1 MVKDM
6 LRLAL
11 ISVALAL
18 GLSSPVQAQQAAA
31 GSDQLATQARYWEG
45 KGRYDLAR
53 ENWLK
58 LLRSSPDNPTALAGL
73 VTAESISGRAAAA
86 QVYLD
91 RLKEAHPGHPDL
103 RRLEG
108 SIRQGSYDQDK
119 LAQPRALARQGK
131 YQQAVESYRSVFN
144 NEIPNGRLGLEY
156 FQTLAG
162 TDNGWDDARIG
173 IEKLAKDNFD
183 EPVYKLAL
191 AQHLT
196 YRESTRREG
205 ISRLGE
211 LTKEASIASPARQ
224 AWRQGLLWLG
234 AKSGDES
241 LYQDYLKRAGDD
253 AQVSAKLAGLR
264 APAVAA
270 APASTGG
277 RASVSARNA
286 DPELPPP
293 PPAPTRDELR
303 GRLVKTAFDA
313 LNDGKLEIAESQFLQ
328 ALGEYG
334 ESADAL
340 GGLGIVR
347 LRQEAYP
354 EAADL
359 LQRASNLDKKRAAR
373 WKDALDTARFWDVVR
388 SATAARKAGDN
399 AQAERLLRRA
409 LAMDAKRA
417 AAEPSVS
424 SSLADVLV
432 EQEQFVEAERVYRDV
447 LRSHPDNGDSLR
459 GLIGL
464 LARNK
469 RLPEAIAVA
478 ERAPA
483 EIRAQLGTFGVLK
496 AQYLRDQAGDA
507 VRLKDDIRAEGLLRE
522 ALLVDPES
530 PWTRLDLARIYQR
543 QKRVREANTLIDG
556 LLAPG
561 SGPVQGEALF
571 IKSLLLAEQQNWYES
586 LQLLEQVEPGAR
598 SPGMIEH
605 QKRVWIRYQTQRAGV
620 FSRFGQPNEA
630 AQILA
635 EVEPFVGEMPEL
647 LGALATGY
655 ADIGDENRAL
665 RYIRQAL
672 TRTAGSNQG
681 LRLQYA
687 SLLFKLRQDAEF
699 EVVMED
705 LLRSGGLDSQQSVD
719 LANLR
724 IAYRLRQADLVREE
738 GDLARAYEYLEPLI
752 RVNPND
758 PRLMMALA
766 RLYNDSRDYQK
777 AYSIYQKVLAQN
789 DKEIDAYKGAINAAL
804 SLSRWDEADGLL
816 ERAFAIEPNNPRL
829 YALAG
834 RSARGRGDD
843 GRALQLFQQAL
854 RLDAET
860 GGEPGGNPF
869 SNSQPLLQLIDPNA
883 ARSYPSY
890 PAAIRAEAGGAAPP
904 PLQLASAGPF
914 FEVRA
919 DQALRQAAKKKVAPP
934 ALAPARSIPV
944 STRAVDPR
952 RERLRRIA
960 WTRGDVALPAGR
972 GAGRLIKVSTPPQ
985 GGASRPASGTVNRPS
1000 GYWAEEGRSDDSAA
1014 YRYVEG
1020 TPPPAAPAAPAPV
1033 YRSGERLSIP
1043 YGAVGSAPRPVAPAP
1058 SVGTGVGTSRGE
1070 FPAPKRL
1077 APTMS
1082 PSLSRPRPSLRDEVL
1097 GNIADINR
1105 QGQPA
1110 AGSGS
1115 GGAGG
1120 GGVIGGSPT
1129 PQIYYGDS
1137 YGVYEVPRIDGPY
1150 DAPQPIY
1157 REVEP
1162 APQPV
1167 YTSPAPSYSVP
1178 APVFSAPVQQGVPP
1192 PPAPVIRRGPVMDSR
1207 LSTPEYVLS
1216 QQSTSNEDRRQLLH
1230 EIGDLRSRRSAFA
1243 QLGMGLRSRDG
1254 VPGLDRLHDIE
1265 APVEVGFPATEAGR
1279 FKFRAVPVYLEAGT
1293 VSGRSLPLFGTL
1305 ALATALTSANG
1316 GDPADILGRRFSQSE
1331 SGVAVGLGYEVG
1343 SFKAD
1348 IGTSPLGF
1356 PVETLVGGVNWR
1368 PSMGRTSF
1376 KIDVSRRS
1384 VTDSLLSYAGVRDPG
1399 TGLVWGGVTKTGGR
1413 MDIAYDLGKY
1423 GVYVNGSYHVLEGE
1437 YNPQNTVMELG
1448 GGLYARALETRNNRV
1463 TYGLNLTTFSYDK
1476 NLRRFSFGHG
1486 GYFSPQSYF
1495 AVSIPVEWEGYRN
1508 RFSYKI
1514 GGAIGLQAFKE
1525 SGAGFYP
1532 SDIGLSDAYAD
1543 ALELA
1548 DPELQLAGGYPSKQ
1562 SSGIGFSFSG
1572 QFEYM
1577 LDANLVAGARLSL
1590 DNARDYQEGAALGY
1604 LRYSFYPQTRVSN
1617 PPALLLP
1624 YFNYGD
1630 PRL

>member
-18 GLSSPVQAQQAAA
+18 SVPLTTAAQTAA

-73 VTAESISGRAAAA
+73 VNAEAISGRAAAA

-91 RLKEAHPGHPDL
+91 RLKEAHPDHPDL
-103 RRLEG
+103 RRLE
-108 SIRQGSYDQDK
+108 SQIRQGNYDQDK
-119 LAQPRALARQGK
+119 LTQPRALARQGK
-131 YQQAVESYRSVFN
+131 YQQAVEAYRAAFN
-144 NEIPNGRLGLEY
+144 NEIPGGRLGLEY
-156 FQTLAG
+156 YQTLAG
-162 TDNGWDDARIG
+162 TDDGWEAARAG
-173 IEKLAKDNFD
+173 IEKLAQDNFD

-205 ISRLGE
+205 VSRLAD
-211 LTKEASIASPARQ
+211 LSKDSSVATPARQ

-234 AKSGDES
+234 AKSGDEP
-241 LYQDYLKRAGDD
+241 LYQDYLKRVGED
-253 AQVSAKLAGLR
+253 AQVSAKLNALR
-264 APAVAA
+264 APAAA
-270 APASTGG
+270 ATVASGTGSSRAAPRVDVPA
-277 RASVSARNA
+277 
-286 DPELPPP
+286 P
-293 PPAPTRDELR
+293 PPAPTADELR
-303 GRLVKTAFDA
+303 GRMVKSAFDA
-313 LNDGKLEIAESQFLQ
+313 LNDGKLEVAESLFLQ

-359 LQRASNLDKKRAAR
+359 LQRASNKDKKRAAR
-373 WKDALDTARFWDVVR
+373 WTEALGTARFWDVVR
-388 SATAARKAGDN
+388 GAEAARKAGDN
-399 AQAERLLRRA
+399 ALAERQLRRA
-409 LAMDAKRA
+409 IAMDPKRA
-417 AAEPSVS
+417 AAEPSVR

-432 EQEQFVEAERVYRDV
+432 EQEQFVEAEKIYRDV
-447 LRSHPDNGDSLR
+447 LRTNPDNGDSLR

-469 RLPEAIAVA
+469 RLGEAIAVA

-483 EIRAQLGTFGVLK
+483 EVRAQLGTFGVLK
-496 AQYLRDQAGDA
+496 AQYLRDQAGEA
-507 VRLKDDIRAEGLLRE
+507 VRLKDEIRAEGLLRE

-571 IKSLLLAEQQNWYES
+571 IKSLLLAEQQNWYEG
-586 LQLLEQVEPGAR
+586 LQLLEQIEPGAR
-598 SPGMIEH
+598 TPGMVEH
-605 QKRVWIRYQTQRAGV
+605 QKRLWVRYQTQRAGIY
-620 FSRFGQPNEA
+620 SRFGQPTEA

-635 EVEPFVGEMPEL
+635 EVEPFVGDMPEL

-672 TRTAGSNQG
+672 SRTGGDNRG

-705 LLRSGGLDSQQSVD
+705 LLRTGGLDQQQSVD

-738 GDLARAYEYLEPLI
+738 GDLARAYEYLQPLI
-752 RVNPND
+752 KVNPND

-789 DKEIDAYKGAINAAL
+789 DKEIDAYKGAINASL
-804 SLSRWDEADGLL
+804 SLSRWDEADALL
-816 ERAFAIEPNNPRL
+816 ERAFALEPNNPRL

-854 RLDAET
+854 RLDAEANT
-860 GGEPGGNPF
+860 DPDANPF
-869 SNSQPLLQLIDPNA
+869 SNSQPLLQLIDP
-883 ARSYPSY
+883 SSSSGYPSY
-890 PAAIRAEAGGAAPP
+890 PPGIRAEASPP
-904 PLQLASAGPF
+904 RPSPIQLASAPSF
-914 FEVRA
+914 FEPRA
-919 DQALRQAAKKKVAPP
+919 DRALRQVAKKKVAPP
-934 ALAPARSIPV
+934 ALLPAKSFT
-944 STRAVDPR
+944 TRVRADT
-952 RERLRRIA
+952 REARLMRLA
-960 WTRGDVALPAGR
+960 WSRGDVALPAR
-972 GAGRLIKVSTPPQ
+972 RSAGRLIKVSTPPQ
-985 GGASRPASGTVNRPS
+985 SGTSRAASGSVDRPS
-1000 GYWAEEGRSDDSAA
+1000 GYWAEEGRSGGDSAA

-1020 TPPPAAPAAPAPV
+1020 SAPTATSQAAPGTV
-1033 YRSGERLSIP
+1033 YRSGSAYSIP
-1043 YGAVGSAPRPVAPAP
+1043 YGSAATAQPVPVPAQPRVVGS
-1058 SVGTGVGTSRGE
+1058 GE
-1070 FPAPKRL
+1070 FPAPRRQ
-1077 APTMS
+1077 
-1082 PSLSRPRPSLRDEVL
+1082 SLSVSKPRPSLRDEVL

-1105 QGQPA
+1105 QSQEGGQ
-1110 AGSGS
+1110 G
-1115 GGAGG
+1115 GGA
-1120 GGVIGGSPT
+1120 VNPS
-1129 PQIYYGDS
+1129 PQIYYGDN

-1150 DAPQPIY
+1150 QAPQPVY
-1157 REVEP
+1157 TQ
-1162 APQPV
+1162 AQPV

-1178 APVFSAPVQQGVPP
+1178 PPPVYSTPVQSIPP
-1192 PPAPVIRRGPVMDSR
+1192 PPPPVRRGPAMESR
-1207 LSTPEYVLS
+1207 LSSPEYVLS
-1216 QQSTSNEDRRQLLH
+1216 QQSNSQEDRRAILR
-1230 EIGDLRSRRSAFA
+1230 EIGDLRASRSPYA
-1243 QLGMGLRSRDG
+1243 QIGMGLRSRDG
-1254 VPGLDRLHDIE
+1254 VPGLDRLHDVE
-1265 APVEVGFPATEAGR
+1265 APVEIGFPATEAGR
-1279 FKFRAVPVYLEAGT
+1279 FKVRAVPVYLDAGT

-1316 GDPADILGRRFSQSE
+1316 GDPGTILSRRFSQSE
-1331 SGVAVGLGYEVG
+1331 SGVAVALGYEVG
-1343 SFKAD
+1343 DFKAD

-1356 PVETLVGGVNWR
+1356 PVENLVGGINWR
-1368 PSMGRTSF
+1368 PSMGRASF
-1376 KIDVSRRS
+1376 KIDVARRS

-1399 TGLVWGGVTKTGGR
+1399 TGLTWGGVTKTGGR
-1413 MDIAYDLGKY
+1413 LDIAYDLGRY
-1423 GVYVNGSYHVLEGE
+1423 GVYANGSYHVLEGE
-1437 YNPQNTVMELG
+1437 YMPQNTVVEIG
-1448 GGLYARALETRNNRV
+1448 GGLYARAIETRNNRV
-1463 TYGLNLTTFSYDK
+1463 TYGLNITTFGYDK

-1514 GGAIGLQAFKE
+1514 GGALGLQTFKE
-1525 SGAGFYP
+1525 DGTGYYP
-1532 SDIGLSDAYAD
+1532 SDIGLADAYAD

-1548 DPELQLAGGYPSKQ
+1548 DPELQLAGGYPSKS
-1562 SSGIGFSFSG
+1562 SSGVGFSFAG

-1577 LDANLVAGARLSL
+1577 LDTNLVAGARLSL
-1590 DNARDYQEGAALGY
+1590 DNARDYQEGSALGY
-1604 LRYSFYPQTRVSN
+1604 LRYSFYPQVRVSN

-1624 YFNYGD
+1624 YFSYGD